1 VIKTSLEA
9 VQRIIG
15 RAVTDSTFRN
25 LLQTNP
31 DEVFAGRD
39 VTAEET
45 QALRGMNWDAPS
57 STTETNRFV
66 RLAGRRKLPGRESEA
81 SPGASR
87 TACTD
92 RRQADAGVPGDGG
105 VLSKVNRS

>member
-1 VIKTSLEA
+1 VRKTSLEA

-45 QALRGMNWDAPS
+45 VALKGMNWDAVGS
-57 STTETNRFV
+57 V
-66 RLAGRRKLPGRESEA
+66 
-81 SPGASR
+81 SR
-87 TACTD
+87 D
-92 RRQADAGVPGDGG
+92 LDARISRMG
-105 VLSKVNRS
+105 VLHASCK

>member
-1 VIKTSLEA
+1 MVRKEVIKTSLEA

-15 RAVTDSTFRN
+15 RAVTDSSFRN

-45 QALRGMNWDAPS
+45 TALRGMNWDAVGS
-57 STTETNRFV
+57 V
-66 RLAGRRKLPGRESEA
+66 
-81 SPGASR
+81 SR
-87 TACTD
+87 D
-92 RRQADAGVPGDGG
+92 LDARISRMG
-105 VLSKVNRS
+105 VLHASCK

>member
-1 VIKTSLEA
+1 MVRKEVIKTSLEA

-25 LLQTNP
+25 LLQTSP

-45 QALRGMNWDAPS
+45 TALKGMNWDAVGS
-57 STTETNRFV
+57 V
-66 RLAGRRKLPGRESEA
+66 
-81 SPGASR
+81 SR
-87 TACTD
+87 D
-92 RRQADAGVPGDGG
+92 LDARISRMG
-105 VLSKVNRS
+105 VLHASCK